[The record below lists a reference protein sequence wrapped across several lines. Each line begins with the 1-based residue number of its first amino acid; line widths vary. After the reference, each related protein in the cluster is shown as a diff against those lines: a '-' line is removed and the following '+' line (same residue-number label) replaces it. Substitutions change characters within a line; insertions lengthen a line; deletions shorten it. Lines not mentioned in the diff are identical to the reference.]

1 MNVPE
6 TALRHQQLTARAVQL
21 RHRQERDRAELENQ
35 AEVDDL
41 RQQVARAEARLA
53 TLNAG
58 LHDWELEVGLH
69 RARMQSRQ
77 RDLMSGR
84 LRNSAELMK
93 LDHEVQGL
101 KLKLSQ
107 EEDRELELMEEQ
119 EAAQATLS
127 RVSAELAAAE
137 QRTNAAR
144 PGLEARVRSAGV
156 ELAQVEA
163 ERESLWSA
171 LPPEWRAVY
180 SRVESRLADPVSQV
194 EHAQCQS
201 CRVGLTSSGIQ
212 VLRKGQL
219 LLCDNCGR
227 LLVMV

>member
-1 MNVPE
+1 VNAPE

-21 RHRQERDRAELENQ
+21 RHRHERDRAGLESQ

-41 RQQVARAEARLA
+41 RQQVASAEERLA
-53 TLNAG
+53 VLNSG
-58 LHDWELEVGLH
+58 LHDWEREVGLH

-84 LRNSAELMK
+84 LKNSAELIK

-119 EAAQATLS
+119 EAAQATL
-127 RVSAELAAAE
+127 RRLGAELLAAA
-137 QRTNAAR
+137 QRVDAAR
-144 PGLEARVRSAGV
+144 PALQARVRSAEA

-163 ERESLWSA
+163 ERDSLWSA
-171 LPPEWRAVY
+171 LPPEWQAVY
-180 SRVESRLADPVSQV
+180 SRVESRLADPVAQV

-201 CRVGLTSSGIQ
+201 CRVGLTSSGLQ
-212 VLRKGQL
+212 VLRRGQV